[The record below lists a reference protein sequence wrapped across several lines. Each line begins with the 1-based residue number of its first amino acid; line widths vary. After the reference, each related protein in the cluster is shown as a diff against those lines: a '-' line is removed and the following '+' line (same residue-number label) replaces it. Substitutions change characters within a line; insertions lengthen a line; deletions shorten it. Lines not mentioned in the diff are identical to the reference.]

1 MDWQAISFLV
11 LPFLKGYSVNNTEHI
26 SILRRLRN
34 NLSGEEKAA
43 LRHMLNRLENLENKL
58 KTINRMSYIK
68 RDGVGDDC
76 EKFDA

>member
-43 LRHMLNRLENLENKL
+43 LRHMLNRLENFENKL

-68 RDGVGDDC
+68 RDHEGRDD
-76 EKFDA
+76 EEQQA